1 MVETV
6 PVVVVLVLSLGVGV
20 LTFFCMYFCLK
31 DFRFKSSFFIS
42 GWSGVGGV
50 LSEEVEVGS
59 EENPRSGRADAAW
72 LAKRGMVEVVEE
84 NPPAYLK
91 VEHPLD
97 NARKVAMLLIEK
109 CQELGGEKKGY
120 GT

>member
-1 MVETV
+1 MVLVSASCSLLICEKSSV
-6 PVVVVLVLSLGVGV
+6 WVVVVCNPVVVVAG
-20 LTFFCMYFCLK
+20 
-31 DFRFKSSFFIS
+31 D
-42 GWSGVGGV
+42 GG
-50 LSEEVEVGS
+50 SEEVEVGS

-72 LAKRGMVEVVEE
+72 LAKRGMTEVVEE

-97 NARKVAMLLIEK
+97 NTRRVAMLLIEK
-109 CQELGGEKKGY
+109 CQELGREKKGY